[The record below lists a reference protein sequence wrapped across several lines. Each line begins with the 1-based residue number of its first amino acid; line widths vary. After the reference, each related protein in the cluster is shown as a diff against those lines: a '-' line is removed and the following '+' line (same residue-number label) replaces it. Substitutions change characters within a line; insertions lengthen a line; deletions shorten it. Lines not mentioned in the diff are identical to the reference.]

1 MVQYHS
7 RGKLRRHVAVMVVQL
22 ACRRFILKCRV
33 NSAKRKGNDSAKV
46 DELTKRLDAIE
57 HELYDT
63 IHQFRMM
70 RKLSGDTKTDKDR
83 DEKVSNLLVDI
94 TEYLF
99 GAIEHDNQ
107 YHLDS
112 PLDVALGKV
121 IRRQHKVERR
131 LDGLL
136 GVLEGEE
143 SGS

>member
-1 MVQYHS
+1 M
-7 RGKLRRHVAVMVVQL
+7 
-22 ACRRFILKCRV
+22 
-33 NSAKRKGNDSAKV
+33 
-46 DELTKRLDAIE
+46 
-57 HELYDT
+57 
-63 IHQFRMM
+63 
-70 RKLSGDTKTDKDR
+70 SGDTKTDKDR

-131 LDGLL
+131 LDDLL
-136 GVLEGEE
+136 GVLEG
-143 SGS
+143 S